1 MAARRYTAKVIR
13 DVDPAELR
21 PLRPWRRRFCISGLF
36 VLLTVA
42 MTWPNARVLATHSIE
57 HQDIFFNIWRLAWV
71 HHALVTSPLQLFDAN
86 QFHPEKGVLAY
97 SDAMPLESFI
107 AAPLFAMR
115 LPPMLI
121 HNLLLLGAI
130 ASSGIGMFT
139 LARYLWRDNAAAV
152 LAGIIF
158 AFAPYRFAHYMHM
171 ELQWTMWIPWAFWA
185 MQRTLETGRLKFGVL
200 TGLFIALQMVS
211 SVYYGI
217 FLVVLLSIVGLVQLV
232 RVAPAARAATAGAF
246 AAGAVL
252 TIGVAAIY
260 SKPYRDATAR
270 VGVRSLAEIF
280 EYSAKPSSYL
290 RVTHG
295 NYLYGRS
302 RADGAELSLFP
313 GYVPALLALAAVAL
327 MRPSVLVMSYVLGLA
342 LAFDLSLG
350 LNGLVY
356 PWLHGHIT
364 VFKGLRAP
372 ARASIFFLLFLAVLA
387 ARVCAGALP
396 SLRPRL
402 RAAAIVAATAV
413 VMLEYWVVPLRL
425 MAYPVRPPLYEFLA
439 RQPDG
444 VVIEFPV
451 PRLDRL
457 PGHDGRYAYFSIYH
471 WKPLANGYSGY
482 YPPSYLNRMERMV
495 TFPDRR
501 SLDQLRADGVRYIVV
516 HESSYI
522 RPLEAATIL
531 DSLARAGVRP
541 IARLHDGWGAATVF
555 ELK

>member
-1 MAARRYTAKVIR
+1 VTDA
-13 DVDPAELR
+13 DPAELR
-21 PLRPWRRRFCISGLF
+21 PLRPWRRRFCIWGLF
-36 VLLTVA
+36 VLLTVV
-42 MTWPNARVLATHSIE
+42 MTWPNARVLGTHARE

-71 HHALVTSPLQLFDAN
+71 HHALATSPSHLFDAN

-97 SDAMPLESFI
+97 SDAMLLESLI
-107 AAPLFAMR
+107 AAPLFALR
-115 LPPMLI
+115 FPPMLI

-130 ASSGIGMFT
+130 ASSGIGMFV
-139 LARYLWRDNAAAV
+139 LARHLWRDDAAAV
-152 LAGIIF
+152 LAGVIF

-185 MQRTLETGRLKFGVL
+185 MQRTLETGRVKFGVL
-200 TGLFIALQMVS
+200 TGLFVALQIVS

-217 FLVVLLSIVGLVQLV
+217 FLVVLLSLAGLVQLV

-252 TIGVAAIY
+252 TIAVAAVY

-270 VGVRSLAEIF
+270 VGVRSVEEIL

-290 RVTHG
+290 RVTEG

-302 RADGAELSLFP
+302 HADGAELSLFP

-327 MRPSVLVMSYVLGLA
+327 MRPSVLVMSYALGLA

-356 PWLHGHIT
+356 PWLHEHVS

-372 ARASIFFLLFLAVLA
+372 ARASIFFLLFLAALA

-396 SLRPRL
+396 RLRPRF
-402 RAAAIVAATAV
+402 RAAAIAAVIAV

-439 RQPDG
+439 QQPDG

-457 PGHDGRYAYFSIYH
+457 PGHDARYAYMSIYH

-482 YPPSYLNRMERMV
+482 YPPSYLKRMERMV
-495 TFPDRR
+495 TFPDRL
-501 SLDQLRADGVRYIVV
+501 SLEQLRADGVRYIVV
-516 HESSYI
+516 HEGSYI
-522 RPLEAATIL
+522 RPMEAATLI
-531 DSLARAGVRP
+531 DSLAREGVRP
-541 IARLHDGWGAATVF
+541 LARLHDGWAAATVF
-555 ELK
+555 ELR

>member
-1 MAARRYTAKVIR
+1 
-13 DVDPAELR
+13 
-21 PLRPWRRRFCISGLF
+21 
-36 VLLTVA
+36 
-42 MTWPNARVLATHSIE
+42 MTWPNARVLASRSIE

-71 HHALVTSPLQLFDAN
+71 HHALVTSPSHLFDAN

-97 SDAMPLESFI
+97 SDAMLLESLI

-130 ASSGIGMFT
+130 ASSGIGMFA
-139 LARYLWRDNAAAV
+139 LARYLWRDDAAAV

-185 MQRTLETGRLKFGVL
+185 MHSTIDTGRVKYGVL
-200 TGLFIALQMVS
+200 TGLFIALQICS
-211 SVYYGI
+211 SIYYGI
-217 FLVVLLSIVGLVQLV
+217 FLVVLLSIVGAVQLL
-232 RVAPAARAATAGAF
+232 RVAPGARMRTAGAF

-252 TIGVAAIY
+252 AIGVAAVY
-260 SKPYRDATAR
+260 SKPYRDASAR
-270 VGVRSLAEIF
+270 VGVRSIEEIL

-290 RVTHG
+290 RVPRF
-295 NYLYGRS
+295 NYLYAQSHAGNS
-302 RADGAELSLFP
+302 AELALFP
-313 GYVPALLALAAVAL
+313 GYVPALLAVAAVAL
-327 MRPSVLVMSYVLGLA
+327 LRPSVLVMSYVLGLA

-350 LNGLVY
+350 LNGLIY
-356 PWLHGHIT
+356 PWLHEHVA

-372 ARASIFFLLFLAVLA
+372 ARASIFFLLFVAALA
-387 ARVCAGALP
+387 ARACAAALP
-396 SLRPRL
+396 SLRLNVRL
-402 RAAAIVAATAV
+402 AGITAIAALVL
-413 VMLEYWVVPLRL
+413 LEYWVAPLPL
-425 MAYPVRPPLYEFLA
+425 MAYPVRPAVYDFLA

-457 PGHDGRYAYFSIYH
+457 PGPDARYVYMSIFH

-482 YPPSYLNRMERMV
+482 YPPSYLTRMERMV
-495 TFPDRR
+495 TFPDRQ
-501 SLDQLRADGVRYIVV
+501 SIQQLRNDGVRYIVV

-522 RPLEAATIL
+522 RPMEGATIVEG
-531 DSLARAGVRP
+531 LAREGARP
-541 IARLHDGWGAATVF
+541 MTRLHDGWAAATVF
-555 ELK
+555 ELR